1 MFEDVYKRKY
11 GPVQYL
17 PYGYCASHDI
27 KEAPQ
32 DAEVWAILRRVLA
45 YDTIRAEISY
55 SYKDGGTL
63 EVTEHRYGRD
73 PASYVLFGY
82 PGKILT
88 DLIGWERERTA
99 SSAVYDFTAD
109 ETEKILELCQAD
121 I

>member
-1 MFEDVYKRKY
+1 MLDEVYRRKY
-11 GPVQYL
+11 GPIQYL
-17 PYGYCASHDI
+17 PYEYCASHNI

-32 DAEVWAILRRVLA
+32 DAEVWAILHRVLA
-45 YDTIRAEISY
+45 YDTIRIEINY

-73 PASYVLFGY
+73 PTSYVLFGY

-88 DLIGWERERTA
+88 DLIRWERERTA
-99 SSAVYDFTAD
+99 SSAVYDFTDD
-109 ETEKILELCQAD
+109 ETERILELCQAD